1 MARIAITGGTGFV
14 GIHTSRALL
23 RAGHEVV
30 VVSRG
35 RHRAPRIEGTTA
47 VRGDVVTGKGLAEA
61 FAGCDA
67 VVHLVA
73 IIREKGGATFQAV
86 NAEGARN
93 TVEAAR
99 QAGVGHL
106 VHISAIG
113 VDPNPR
119 YPYLE
124 TKWQG
129 EQYVRGGGVPFT
141 VLRPSLVYG
150 LGDGFFTVLTRLI
163 RLQPVVPVVGDGRA
177 LFQPIAA
184 EDLARCI
191 VDSIARGPHNRVH
204 EVGGPD
210 HLTYE
215 QIIDTIRRELG
226 VRRLKVHVPVRA
238 MLPLAAVM
246 DKVLPNPPV
255 TPGQLRLLEK
265 NNITRIDAVP
275 RAFGFRPLAFAENC
289 SYLANY

>member
-14 GIHTSRALL
+14 GIHTTKALV

-35 RHRAPRIEGTTA
+35 QHRGPRVEGSTP
-47 VRGDVVTGKGLAEA
+47 VKGDVVTGRGLAEA

-73 IIREKGGATFQAV
+73 IIRERRGATFAAV

-93 TVEAAR
+93 AVEAAGR
-99 QAGVGHL
+99 AGVGHF

-113 VDPNPR
+113 VHPNPR

-129 EQYVRGGGVPFT
+129 EHSVRGSGVPHT
-141 VLRPSLVYG
+141 VLRPSLIYG

-177 LFQPIAA
+177 LFQPIAV
-184 EDLARCI
+184 EDVARII
-191 VDSIARGPHNRVH
+191 VESIERGPDDQIH
-204 EVGGPD
+204 EIGGPD

-215 QIIDTIRRELG
+215 QIIEIIRRELG
-226 VRRLKVHVPVRA
+226 VRRLLVHVPVRA

-246 DKVLPNPPV
+246 DALLPNPPV
-255 TPGQLRLLEK
+255 TPAQLRLLEK
-265 NNITRIDAVP
+265 HNITRLDAVP
-275 RAFGFRPLAFAENC
+275 RAFGFRPLAFAENAG
-289 SYLANY
+289 YLQNY